1 MIRKAVLAAVAAAS
15 VAGAAALR
23 FELETGPRPSG
34 ESSQGSAPT
43 LDVSQDQERMRPRSR
58 LVEIREA
65 RLSPRRVTA
74 GGKVVATAR
83 LVSVG
88 SLPVRGPITIEADVR
103 TVSVPFGPLAPGEEV
118 LVRAEFVARA
128 NVRARIALSADE
140 GPFSAAPFV
149 VGFHVAGASA
159 TAKAQVVSPLQHV
172 PGLEIEAVDV
182 GERLRLEV
190 VVENTGT
197 DEETSG
203 VVRLTGSG
211 GESLVEQEIP
221 RLAPGARATI
231 ALRPPGARVRRAPG
245 ILHAVVEA
253 VRRPAGFRET
263 IEDRWPLVLDPP
275 PDPGRRDGARR

>member
-1 MIRKAVLAAVAAAS
+1 MFRKAVLAAF
-15 VAGAAALR
+15 VAGAAALTVA
-23 FELETGPRPSG
+23 LEVGPRAPR

-43 LDVSQDQERMRPRSR
+43 LDVPLDQGRMRPRSR

-88 SLPVRGPITIEADVR
+88 NLPVRGPITIETDAR

-118 LVRAEFVARA
+118 LVRAELVARA
-128 NVRARIALSADE
+128 NVRAMLAVSADE
-140 GPFSAAPFV
+140 GTFSAARFV

-159 TAKAQVVSPLQHV
+159 TATAQVVSPLQHV
-172 PGLEIEAVDV
+172 PGLEIEAVEV
-182 GERLRLEV
+182 GERLRLDV
-190 VVENTGT
+190 SVENTGT
-197 DEETSG
+197 DEEASG
-203 VVRLTGSG
+203 VIRLAGPG

-231 ALRPPGARVRRAPG
+231 ALRPAGARLRRVSG
-245 ILHAVVEA
+245 LHAVVEA